1 MVKSE
6 YLLIGS
12 KPNID
17 NLTTQPNVFTGDE
30 PVKRFY
36 YTKALG
42 IQIDQ
47 FIKIEVSKVTSDGG
61 LNCK

>member
-12 KPNID
+12 KRNID

-36 YTKALG
+36 ATKTLE

-47 FIKIEVSKVTSDGG
+47 FLNWG
-61 LNCK
+61 LKGVQW